1 MFLLIYVYLEQLQEL
16 EKQGQRL
23 TSLCRYTGLKK
34 DNFYTHF
41 GRLNNTEFE
50 NENVRII
57 KTEIKRGGK

>member
-1 MFLLIYVYLEQLQEL
+1 MSFWYLNKQNKEALIF
-16 EKQGQRL
+16 GSI
-23 TSLCRYTGLKK
+23 TSLCRYTGMKP

-50 NENVRII
+50 NENVRIV